1 MLVLRSVMGLQKTVA
16 YCTLVVAM
24 ATICGMAY
32 GALF

>member
-1 MLVLRSVMGLQKTVA
+1 MLVLRSIMGMQKTVV

-24 ATICGMAY
+24 ATISGMIY